1 MTKFIVSYYESIAKG
16 NSEAI
21 KEGNKMNFSFLK
33 LQTNIQFNKK
43 KAMNFQVAALSKKQI
58 TNYFKKM

>member
-43 KAMNFQVAALSKKQI
+43 KAMNF
-58 TNYFKKM
+58 